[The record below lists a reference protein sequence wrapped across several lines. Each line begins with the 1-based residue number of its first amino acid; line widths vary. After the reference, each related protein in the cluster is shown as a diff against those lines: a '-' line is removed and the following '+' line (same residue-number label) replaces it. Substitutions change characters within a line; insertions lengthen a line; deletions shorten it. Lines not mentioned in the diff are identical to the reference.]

1 MRSDDPRH
9 RVKVGN
15 IVSYRT
21 EHRWDIDMPIRVT
34 EIGLVVSWSGDGF
47 VANVIFKNGIRQVH
61 VRKLKVIN
69 ENW

>member
-15 IVSYRT
+15 IVSYHT
-21 EHRWDIDMPIRVT
+21 YPTTDIDMPIRVT
-34 EIGLVVSWSGDGF
+34 EIGLVVSWSPRRA

>member
-1 MRSDDPRH
+1 MRYDDQRH
-9 RVKVGN
+9 RVQIGDL
-15 IVSYRT
+15 VSHRRT
-21 EHRWDIDMPIRVT
+21 TLSGQVT